1 MALADLV
8 VVMNNGRIAQAGT
21 PREVFNHPRD
31 AFVAR
36 FIGGHNVLARSVGGV
51 EQQFAVRTDRIRILP
66 PGSAS
71 AGANSLAGQV
81 RLVEYQGPMVH
92 LRLASPGVDEF
103 TVAVTQD
110 GQVVYDSGRVQ
121 WVHPFPYSA
130 GAGEIRNGSLEVP
143 GSRQIPWVAPAKR
156 AR

>member
-36 FIGGHNVLARSVGGV
+36 FIGGHNVLARSIGGV
-51 EQQFAVRTDRIRILP
+51 EKQFAVRTDRIRILP
-66 PGSAS
+66 PGAAP

-92 LRLASPGVDEF
+92 LRIASPGVDEF
-103 TVAVTQD
+103 TVAVTEQAYFAAPFGEGD
-110 GQVVYDSGRVQ
+110 TVTAAWNDDDM
-121 WVHPFPYSA
+121 HPLA
-130 GAGEIRNGSLEVP
+130 A
-143 GSRQIPWVAPAKR
+143 
-156 AR
+156 